1 MTPVVGVGVG
11 DRMSENTN
19 TVLVVDDEPNVA
31 EGYALWLEDDYDV
44 RVATGGE
51 EALETLSD
59 ADAVLLDRRMPGMS
73 GDEVLERIHEGDYDC
88 RVAMVT
94 AVDPDFDIIDM
105 PFDAYLTKPV
115 EREDLRATV
124 DQLLTLSEY
133 DETVQ
138 EQFRLAEKRA
148 TLEMKKP
155 RSELE
160 ESAEYKALT
169 ERLEELEETTTDI
182 VESMDHETFSS
193 TVRDL

>member
-1 MTPVVGVGVG
+1 MTPVVGVG
-11 DRMSENTN
+11 DKSMLENTN

-44 RVATGGE
+44 RVATGGK
-51 EALETLSD
+51 EALEKLPD

-73 GDEVLERIHEGDYDC
+73 GDEVLERVREGDYDC

-115 EREDLRATV
+115 EREDLRAAV
-124 DQLLTLSEY
+124 DQLLALSEY

-160 ESAEYKALT
+160 ESAEYEQLT
-169 ERLEELEETTTDI
+169 ERLEELEETTADI

-193 TVRDL
+193 TVRDP

>member
-1 MTPVVGVGVG
+1 
-11 DRMSENTN
+11 MSDDTN

-44 RVATGGE
+44 LVATGGE
-51 EALETLSD
+51 EALEKVPE

-73 GDEVLERIHEGDYDC
+73 GDEVLEHIREADYDC

-115 EREDLRATV
+115 ERSDLRATV
-124 DQLLTLSEY
+124 EQLLTLSEY
-133 DETVQ
+133 DDAVQ

-148 TLEMKKP
+148 TLEMKKSQ
-155 RSELE
+155 SELE
-160 ESAEYKALT
+160 ESEEYEELT
-169 ERLEELEETTTDI
+169 ERLEELQDATADL
-182 VESMDHETFSS
+182 VGSMDHETFSS

>member
-1 MTPVVGVGVG
+1 
-11 DRMSENTN
+11 MSENTN

-31 EGYALWLEDDYDV
+31 EGYALWLEDEYDV

-51 EALETLSD
+51 EALEKLPD
-59 ADAVLLDRRMPGMS
+59 VDAVLLDRRMPGMS
-73 GDEVLERIHEGDYDC
+73 GDEVLERIRGGGYDC

-115 EREDLRATV
+115 EREDLQAAV

-133 DETVQ
+133 DEAVQ
-138 EQFRLAEKRA
+138 EQFQLAEKRA

-160 ESAEYKALT
+160 ESAEYEELT
-169 ERLEELEETTTDI
+169 ERLAELEETTTDL
-182 VESMDHETFSS
+182 VGSMDHETFSS